1 MPRLF
6 VLDIKQEVAYQAQQS
21 TAYHAKIEEE
31 FGALKINSKLEGSH
45 QFSLLWTSRQVVASL
60 SLLSLQSMPPKKA
73 PGPKY
78 PCGTCAKSASTNALL
93 CNFCDM
99 WHHATVE
106 CIPWHNEETIK
117 TLMDICKEQ
126 SCWSCKK
133 CSNIMK
139 KLNGRLATVE
149 KDLKEVKHEL
159 GEVKS
164 KQSDTDLEV
173 ANLRKD
179 VAQVRKS
186 TSENSA
192 KMSAEVLTEMKDR
205 EDRKHNVIILGLK
218 ESPDSTNTTEIQAAE
233 NDLLGKLFSDMELPA
248 ETSENITFRTRL
260 GKVEAGRSPRL
271 FLDKF

>member
-1 MPRLF
+1 
-6 VLDIKQEVAYQAQQS
+6 
-21 TAYHAKIEEE
+21 
-31 FGALKINSKLEGSH
+31 
-45 QFSLLWTSRQVVASL
+45 
-60 SLLSLQSMPPKKA
+60 
-73 PGPKY
+73 
-78 PCGTCAKSASTNALL
+78 
-93 CNFCDM
+93 M

-106 CIPWHNEETIK
+106 CIPWHTEETIK

-159 GEVKS
+159 GEVKA

-218 ESPDSTNTTEIQAAE
+218 ESPSSTNPTEMQAAE
-233 NDLLGKLFSDMELPA
+233 NDLLNKLFSDMELPA
-248 ETSENITFRTRL
+248 DTSEKIKFRTRL
-260 GKVEAGRSPRL
+260 GKVEAGRGPRP
-271 FLDKF
+271 FLVKFQEISVREDVLKRSRKVTKTGIRIKPDLTKMEREQDEQFKKTIDEENQSDLKDESGDFRWKVAGPPGNLRKVKMRNIQEWEEAQTARMNRLKSQATQ